1 MFSRRISGR
10 LGYSPRALSGDLFGG
25 VTTAATVLPMALA
38 YGVATGLGPVAGM
51 YGAIVVGF
59 CAAVFGGT
67 PARIAYSTAAMTV
80 AMMIV
85 LTQHARSPSE
95 AFTIVMLAGLIQVGL
110 GVLRFGRFINYTPYS
125 MIAGFT
131 SGIGLIIIII
141 QTLPFLGAPAA
152 PGGLLGIIR
161 VWPAAVFALNL
172 HAVIVGAACLAICV
186 FWPRRLGRFVP
197 GPLLALVVG
206 TAMAALWLQ
215 DAPTIGR
222 LPQGLPDLYLPELT
236 PDLLVSAIQ
245 PALTLAL
252 IGSVNSLVAS
262 LVADTLTRTR
272 TRPNRELVGQ
282 GISNVAAG
290 VLGALPGA
298 GAPSGT
304 TVNVRAGG
312 TTPVSGVTC
321 AAVLLALVLGLGWIA
336 EPIPVAALSGI
347 LIKVGWDI
355 IDWRLIT
362 RIRHVQREYLLVM
375 LLTLVL
381 TVFVDLI
388 TAIAI
393 GLIVAGFA
401 RARAREQ
408 RELGQVISVPLLDRE
423 FFPSDVDAD
432 DVDTIDVD
440 EFQARVGLVD
450 LRGEFSFAS
459 ANELA
464 WMVGADIQEHEV
476 TIFDFSNTVH
486 MDESAALI
494 IERLIDAAAAAKTE
508 CIVLNLSGPV
518 DRTLRSLNVFRRVPA
533 ERFVHDLGS
542 ARELAGKLLD
552 ARSR

>member
-1 MFSRRISGR
+1 MLLTRRIPVR
-10 LGYSPRALSGDLFGG
+10 LDYSPHALSGDLFGG
-25 VTTAATVLPMALA
+25 LTTAATVLPMALA

-59 CAAVFGGT
+59 CASVFGGT
-67 PARIAYSTAAMTV
+67 SARIAYSTAAMTV

-85 LTQHARSPSE
+85 LTQHAETPSE
-95 AFTIVMLAGLIQVGL
+95 AFTIVMLAGVIQIALGL
-110 GVLRFGRFINYTPYS
+110 LRVGRFINYTPYS

-161 VWPAAVFALNL
+161 VWPAAVLELNL

-206 TAMAALWLQ
+206 TAMAALWLR

-222 LPQGLPDLYLPELT
+222 LPQGLPELYLPELA
-236 PDLLVSAIQ
+236 PDLLLSALQ

-252 IGSVNSLVAS
+252 ISSVNSLVAS
-262 LVADTLTRTR
+262 LLADTLTRTR
-272 TRPNRELVGQ
+272 HKPNRELFGQ
-282 GISNVAAG
+282 GVANVAAG
-290 VLGALPGA
+290 ALGALPGA

-375 LLTLVL
+375 LLTLVI

-401 RARAREQ
+401 RARTREQ
-408 RELGQVISVPLLDRE
+408 RELGQVISVPLLERG
-423 FFPSDVDAD
+423 FFADNASDE
-432 DVDTIDVD
+432 DTD
-440 EFQARVGLVD
+440 EFQARIGLVD

-464 WMVGADIQEHEV
+464 WMVGADIRQHEV
-476 TIFDFSNTVH
+476 VIFDFSNTVH
-486 MDESAALI
+486 LDDSAALI
-494 IERLIDAAAAAKTE
+494 IERLVDAAAAAKTE
-508 CIVLNLSGPV
+508 CIVLNLSGSV
-518 DRTLRSLNVFRRVPA
+518 DETLRSLNVFRRLPD
-533 ERFVHDLGS
+533 ERFVDDLDS
-542 ARELAGKLLD
+542 ARELAGELLGD
-552 ARSR
+552 KAR

>member
-1 MFSRRISGR
+1 MLRNRRIPVR
-10 LGYSPRALSGDLFGG
+10 LAYSPRALSGDLFGG

-51 YGAIVVGF
+51 YGAIAVGF
-59 CAAVFGGT
+59 LAAVCGGT

-80 AMMIV
+80 AMMVV
-85 LTQHARSPSE
+85 LTQHAQSPAE
-95 AFTIVMLAGLIQVGL
+95 AFTIVMLAGVIQVALGL
-110 GVLRFGRFINYTPYS
+110 LRVGRFINYTPYS

-161 VWPAAVFALNL
+161 VWPAAVLGLNL

-186 FWPRRLGRFVP
+186 FWPRRLGRFLP

-206 TAMAALWLQ
+206 TAMGALWLH

-222 LPQGLPDLYLPELT
+222 LPQGLPELYRPELA
-236 PDLLVSAIQ
+236 PDLLLSAIQ

-282 GISNVAAG
+282 GIANVAAG
-290 VLGALPGA
+290 ALGALPGA

-321 AAVLLALVLGLGWIA
+321 AAVLLALALGLGWIA

-355 IDWRLIT
+355 IDWRLLT

-375 LLTLVL
+375 ALTLVL

-408 RELGQVISVPLLDRE
+408 RELGRVISVPLLDRE
-423 FFPSDVDAD
+423 FFPSDTNAD
-432 DVDTIDVD
+432 DVD

-464 WMVGADIQEHEV
+464 WLIGSDIQEHEV

-486 MDESAALI
+486 MDDSAALI
-494 IERLIDAAAAAKTE
+494 IERLISAAAAAKTE
-508 CIVLNLSGPV
+508 CIILNLSGPV
-518 DRTLRSLNVFRRVPA
+518 DETLRSLNVFRRVPA

-542 ARELAGKLLD
+542 ARQLAEKLLE
-552 ARSR
+552 AKSR

>member
-1 MFSRRISGR
+1 
-10 LGYSPRALSGDLFGG
+10 
-25 VTTAATVLPMALA
+25 MALA

-51 YGAIVVGF
+51 YGAIAVGF
-59 CAAVFGGT
+59 LAAVFGGT

-80 AMMIV
+80 AMMVV
-85 LTQHARSPSE
+85 LTQHAQSPAE
-95 AFTIVMLAGLIQVGL
+95 AFTIVMLAGVIQVALGL
-110 GVLRFGRFINYTPYS
+110 LRVGRFINYTPYS

-131 SGIGLIIIII
+131 SGIGIIIIII

-161 VWPAAVFALNL
+161 VWPAAVLGLNL
-172 HAVIVGAACLAICV
+172 HAVIVGAVCLAICV
-186 FWPRRLGRFVP
+186 FWPRRLGRFLP
-197 GPLLALVVG
+197 GPLLALFVG
-206 TAMAALWLQ
+206 TAMAALWLH

-222 LPQGLPDLYLPELT
+222 LPQGLPELYLPELA
-236 PDLLVSAIQ
+236 PDLLLSAIQ

-272 TRPNRELVGQ
+272 TRPNRELLGQ
-282 GISNVAAG
+282 GIANMAAG

-355 IDWRLIT
+355 IDWRLLT

-375 LLTLVL
+375 ALTLVL

-408 RELGQVISVPLLDRE
+408 RELGRVISVPLLDRE
-423 FFPSDVDAD
+423 FFPSDTNAD
-432 DVDTIDVD
+432 DVD

-464 WMVGADIQEHEV
+464 WLIGSDIQEHEV

-486 MDESAALI
+486 MDDSAALI

-518 DRTLRSLNVFRRVPA
+518 DETLRSLNVFRRVPA
-533 ERFVHDLGS
+533 ERFVHDLGA
-542 ARELAGKLLD
+542 ARQLAGKLLE
-552 ARSR
+552 AKSR

>member
-1 MFSRRISGR
+1 MRNRRIPVR
-10 LGYSPRALSGDLFGG
+10 LAYSPRALSGDLFGG

-51 YGAIVVGF
+51 YGAIAVGF
-59 CAAVFGGT
+59 LAAVFGGT

-80 AMMIV
+80 AMMVV
-85 LTQHARSPSE
+85 LTQHAQSPAE
-95 AFTIVMLAGLIQVGL
+95 AFTIVMLAGVIQVALGL
-110 GVLRFGRFINYTPYS
+110 LRVGRFINYTPYS

-131 SGIGLIIIII
+131 SGIGIIIIII

-161 VWPAAVFALNL
+161 VWPAAVLGLNL
-172 HAVIVGAACLAICV
+172 HAVIVGAVCLAICV
-186 FWPRRLGRFVP
+186 FWPRRLGRFLP
-197 GPLLALVVG
+197 GPLLALFVG
-206 TAMAALWLQ
+206 TAMAALWLH

-222 LPQGLPDLYLPELT
+222 LPQGLPELYLPELA
-236 PDLLVSAIQ
+236 PDLLLSAIQ

-272 TRPNRELVGQ
+272 TRPNRELLGQ
-282 GISNVAAG
+282 GIANMAAG

-355 IDWRLIT
+355 IDWRLLT

-375 LLTLVL
+375 ALTLVL

-408 RELGQVISVPLLDRE
+408 RELGRVISVPLLDRE
-423 FFPSDVDAD
+423 FFPSDTNAD
-432 DVDTIDVD
+432 DVD

-464 WMVGADIQEHEV
+464 WLIGSDIQEHEV

-486 MDESAALI
+486 MDDSAALI

-518 DRTLRSLNVFRRVPA
+518 DETLRSLNVFRRVPA
-533 ERFVHDLGS
+533 ERFVHDLGA
-542 ARELAGKLLD
+542 ARQLAGKLLE
-552 ARSR
+552 AKSR

>member
-1 MFSRRISGR
+1 MLRARRIPVR
-10 LGYSPRALSGDLFGG
+10 LSYSPRALSGDLFGG

-59 CAAVFGGT
+59 CASVFGGT

-85 LTQHARSPSE
+85 LSQHAKSPSE
-95 AFTIVMLAGLIQVGL
+95 AFTIVMLAGVIQIALGL
-110 GVLRFGRFINYTPYS
+110 LRVGRFINYTPYS

-141 QTLPFLGAPAA
+141 QTLPFLGAPPA

-161 VWPAAVFALNL
+161 VWPAAVLGLNL
-172 HAVIVGAACLAICV
+172 HAVIVGAVCLAICV
-186 FWPRRLGRFVP
+186 FWPRRLGRYVP
-197 GPLLALVVG
+197 GPLLALIVG
-206 TAMAALWLQ
+206 TAMAALWLH
-215 DAPTIGR
+215 DAPTIGK
-222 LPQGLPDLYLPELT
+222 LPQGLPALYLPELT
-236 PDLLVSAIQ
+236 PDLLLSALQ

-272 TRPNRELVGQ
+272 HKPNRELFGQ
-282 GISNVAAG
+282 GIANVSAG

-362 RIRHVQREYLLVM
+362 RVRHVQREYLLVM
-375 LLTLVL
+375 LLTLAL

-408 RELGQVISVPLLDRE
+408 RELGQVISVPLLERG
-423 FFPSDVDAD
+423 FFADNSSDDEVDQ
-432 DVDTIDVD
+432 
-440 EFQARVGLVD
+440 FQARVGLVD

-464 WMVGADIQEHEV
+464 WMVGADIRQHEV
-476 TIFDFSNTVH
+476 VIFDFSNTVH
-486 MDESAALI
+486 MDDSAALI
-494 IERLIDAAAAAKTE
+494 IERLVDAAAAAKTE

-518 DRTLRSLNVFRRVPA
+518 ERTLRSLNVFRRLPA
-533 ERFVHDLGS
+533 GRFVDDLDA
-542 ARELAGKLLD
+542 ARELASELLAD
-552 ARSR
+552 GSR

>member
-1 MFSRRISGR
+1 
-10 LGYSPRALSGDLFGG
+10 
-25 VTTAATVLPMALA
+25 MALA

-51 YGAIVVGF
+51 YGAIAVGF
-59 CAAVFGGT
+59 CASIFGGT

-85 LTQHARSPSE
+85 LTQHAESASE
-95 AFTIVMLAGLIQVGL
+95 AFTIVMLAGVIQIALGL
-110 GVLRFGRFINYTPYS
+110 LRVGRFINYTPYS

-131 SGIGLIIIII
+131 SGIGLLIIII
-141 QTLPFLGAPAA
+141 QTLPFLGAPPA

-161 VWPAAVFALNL
+161 AWPGAVIGLNL
-172 HAVIVGAACLAICV
+172 HAAIIGAVCLAICV

-206 TAMAALWLQ
+206 TAMGALWLR

-222 LPQGLPDLYLPELT
+222 LPEGLPELYLPELA
-236 PDLLVSAIQ
+236 PDLLLSALQ

-252 IGSVNSLVAS
+252 ISSVNSLVAS
-262 LVADTLTRTR
+262 LLADTLTRTR
-272 TRPNRELVGQ
+272 HKPNRELFGQ
-282 GISNVAAG
+282 GIANVSAG

-321 AAVLLALVLGLGWIA
+321 AAVLLALVMGLGWVA

-375 LLTLVL
+375 LLTWAI

-401 RARAREQ
+401 RARTREQ

-423 FFPSDVDAD
+423 FFPDAPASAEGD
-432 DVDTIDVD
+432 P
-440 EFQARVGLVD
+440 FQARVGLVD

-464 WMVGADIQEHEV
+464 WVVGADIREHEV
-476 TIFDFSNTVH
+476 VIFDFANTTHV
-486 MDESAALI
+486 DDSAALI
-494 IERLIDAAAAAKTE
+494 IERLIDAATAAKTE
-508 CIVLNLSGPV
+508 CIILHLSGPV
-518 DRTLRSLNVFRRVPA
+518 EETLRSLNVLLRLSDD
-533 ERFVHDLGS
+533 RFVQDLDS
-542 ARELAGKLLD
+542 ARDVARGLLD
-552 ARSR
+552 GS

>member
-1 MFSRRISGR
+1 MLRNRRIPVR

-51 YGAIVVGF
+51 YGAIAVGF
-59 CAAVFGGT
+59 LAAVFGGT

-80 AMMIV
+80 AMMVV
-85 LTQHARSPSE
+85 LTQHAQSPAE
-95 AFTIVMLAGLIQVGL
+95 AFTIVMLAGVIQVALGL
-110 GVLRFGRFINYTPYS
+110 LRVGRFINYTPYS

-131 SGIGLIIIII
+131 SGIGIIIIII

-161 VWPAAVFALNL
+161 VWPAAVLGLNL
-172 HAVIVGAACLAICV
+172 HAVIVGAVCLAICM
-186 FWPRRLGRFVP
+186 FWPRRLGRFLP

-206 TAMAALWLQ
+206 TAMAALWLH

-222 LPQGLPDLYLPELT
+222 LPQGLPELYMPELA
-236 PDLLVSAIQ
+236 PDLLLSAVQ

-272 TRPNRELVGQ
+272 TRLNRELVGQ
-282 GISNVAAG
+282 GIANVAAG
-290 VLGALPGA
+290 ALGALPGA

-355 IDWRLIT
+355 IDWRLLT

-375 LLTLVL
+375 VLTLVL

-408 RELGQVISVPLLDRE
+408 RELGRVISVPLLDRE
-423 FFPSDVDAD
+423 FFPSDTNAD
-432 DVDTIDVD
+432 DVD

-464 WMVGADIQEHEV
+464 WLIGSDIQEHEV

-486 MDESAALI
+486 MDDSAALI

-518 DRTLRSLNVFRRVPA
+518 DETLRSLNVFRRVPA

-542 ARELAGKLLD
+542 ARQLAENLLE
-552 ARSR
+552 AKSR

>member
-1 MFSRRISGR
+1 MFPRRILERVAYG
-10 LGYSPRALSGDLFGG
+10 PRALSGDLFGG
-25 VTTAATVLPMALA
+25 ITTAATVLPMALA

-51 YGAIVVGF
+51 YGAIAVGF
-59 CAAVFGGT
+59 LVSVFGGT
-67 PARIAYSTAAMTV
+67 QARIAYPNAAMTV

-85 LTQHARSPSE
+85 LAQHARTPSE
-95 AFTIVMLAGLIQVGL
+95 AFTIIMLAGLIQIALGL
-110 GVLRFGRFINYTPYS
+110 LRVGRFVNYTPYS

-131 SGIGLIIIII
+131 SGIGLMIIII
-141 QTLPFLGAPAA
+141 QTLPFLGADPA

-161 VWPAAVFALNL
+161 VWPEAVARLNL
-172 HAVIVGAACLAICV
+172 HAVIIGGAALAICV
-186 FWPRRLGRFVP
+186 FWPRRLGRYLP
-197 GPLLALVVG
+197 GPLLALIAG
-206 TAMAALWLQ
+206 TAIAMLWLH
-215 DAPTIGR
+215 DAPAIGK
-222 LPQGLPDLYLPELT
+222 LPQGVPTLHLPALAPEALI
-236 PDLLVSAIQ
+236 SAVQ

-272 TRPNRELVGQ
+272 HRPNRELVGQ
-282 GISNVAAG
+282 GIGNLGAG

-304 TVNVRAGG
+304 TVNIRAGG

-336 EPIPVAALSGI
+336 EPIPEAALAGI

-375 LLTLVL
+375 LLTLAL
-381 TVFVDLI
+381 TVFVDMI

-393 GLIVAGFA
+393 GLVVAGFA
-401 RARAREQ
+401 RARLREQ
-408 RELGQVISVPLLDRE
+408 RELGQVISVPLLERG
-423 FFPSDVDAD
+423 FFSDCATD
-432 DVDTIDVD
+432 DGVD

-464 WMVGADIQEHEV
+464 WMVGADIRQHDV
-476 TIFDFSNTVH
+476 VIFDFSNTVH
-486 MDESAALI
+486 MDDSAALI
-494 IERLIDAAAAAKTE
+494 VERLVDAAAAAKTE

-518 DRTLRSLNVFRRVPA
+518 EQTLQSLNVFRRLQA
-533 ERFVHDLGS
+533 GRFVGDLDA
-542 ARELAGKLLD
+542 ARELASQLLD
-552 ARSR
+552 DGSR

>member
-1 MFSRRISGR
+1 MLRNRRIPVR
-10 LGYSPRALSGDLFGG
+10 LAYSPRALSGDLFGG

-51 YGAIVVGF
+51 YGAIAVGF
-59 CAAVFGGT
+59 LAAVFGGT

-80 AMMIV
+80 AMMVV
-85 LTQHARSPSE
+85 LTQHAQSPAE
-95 AFTIVMLAGLIQVGL
+95 AFTIVMLAGVIQVALGL
-110 GVLRFGRFINYTPYS
+110 LRVGRFINYTPYS

-131 SGIGLIIIII
+131 SGIGIIIIII
-141 QTLPFLGAPAA
+141 QTLPFLGAPAV

-161 VWPAAVFALNL
+161 VWPAAVLGLNL
-172 HAVIVGAACLAICV
+172 HAVIVGVVCLAICV
-186 FWPRRLGRFVP
+186 FWPRRLGRFLP
-197 GPLLALVVG
+197 GPLLALFVG
-206 TAMAALWLQ
+206 TAMAALWLH

-222 LPQGLPDLYLPELT
+222 LPQGLPELYLPELE
-236 PDLLVSAIQ
+236 PDLLLSAIQ

-282 GISNVAAG
+282 GIANVAAG

-355 IDWRLIT
+355 IDWRLLT

-375 LLTLVL
+375 ALTLVL

-408 RELGQVISVPLLDRE
+408 RELGRVISVPLLDRE
-423 FFPSDVDAD
+423 FFPSDTNAD
-432 DVDTIDVD
+432 DVD

-464 WMVGADIQEHEV
+464 WLIGSDIQEHEV

-486 MDESAALI
+486 MDDSAALI

-518 DRTLRSLNVFRRVPA
+518 DETLRSLNVFRRVPA
-533 ERFVHDLGS
+533 ERFVHDLGA
-542 ARELAGKLLD
+542 ARQLAGKLLE
-552 ARSR
+552 AKSR